1 MIKSLQKKKSNC
13 NKTKT
18 KTLIRWMKKSSFLKK
33 QLCLLLLIQNNHP
46 WASFLSLS
54 MSVSRVRSL
63 MMLIM
68 KISKCTLKSRSR
80 NLMISIKMRIIKN
93 TTNIKIK
100 SSSKIITKIWITITN
115 MGMKWVKG
123 YWKKTK
129 RKMRMK
135 W

>member
-18 KTLIRWMKKSSFLKK
+18 KTLIKWMKKSSFLKK

-46 WASFLSLS
+46 WASLLSLS